1 MSLHALF
8 LTYHFPLP
16 DEPGAFR
23 PFMEARLM
31 KMAGYDVTVITS
43 GVQYMTGEDIRKGKG
58 WVTEERIDGI
68 RILRTWSVKKH
79 RSSLIRRAAN
89 YISYTTLAM
98 LAALFK
104 TGKVD
109 RVFAGTD
116 PIFMAPM
123 IFAVSVIKKAGL
135 ILDERDLF
143 PETAIATGVVK
154 EGALTRLLFAMQQF
168 FRKRAVSILTAT
180 PGIRRKLIE
189 YGHPEEKVTL
199 LYNAD
204 VFVEEDLAAL
214 DDGPSLGKIAGAGFM
229 AGYAGGLGIVN
240 DVTTIIRAALR
251 LKNVAGTAFVIVG
264 DGEKRGEYERWIREE
279 GAENIYFLGAKPR
292 VKTRSLI
299 KQMDVCLVALPP
311 GEHFHA
317 TLTSKMFDYM
327 AAGKPVLFCGGG
339 DTQELLAISGG
350 GATVPAGD
358 DRGLAELIVEF
369 RNNEKKRTR
378 AGASGRK
385 WFEENTGARQAVNI
399 MRKVMR

>member
-1 MSLHALF
+1 MNPHALF

-43 GVQYMTGEDIRKGKG
+43 GVQYMTGEDIRKGEG
-58 WVTEERIDGI
+58 WVTQELVDGI
-68 RILRTWSVKKH
+68 RVLRTWSVTKH
-79 RSSLIRRAAN
+79 RSSLLRRAAN
-89 YISYTTLAM
+89 YISYTALAM
-98 LAALFK
+98 MAALFK

-123 IFAVSVIKKAGL
+123 IFMVSMIKKAGL
-135 ILDERDLF
+135 VLDERDLF

-154 EGALTRLLFAMQQF
+154 EGTLTRLLFYMQQF

-189 YGHPEEKVTL
+189 YGHPAEKVTL

-204 VFVEEDLAAL
+204 VFVEEDLAAP
-214 DDGPSLGKIAGAGFM
+214 DEFSLRGITRAGFI

-240 DVTTIIRAALR
+240 DVGTIIRAALR
-251 LKNVAGTAFVIVG
+251 LKNVEGTAFVIVG
-264 DGEKRGEYERWIREE
+264 EGEKRREYERWVREE
-279 GAENIYFLGAKPR
+279 GAENIYFLGAQPR
-292 VKTRSLI
+292 TKTRSLI
-299 KQMDVCLVALPP
+299 KQMDVCMVALPP

-339 DTQELLAISGG
+339 DTQELLSVSGG
-350 GATVPAGD
+350 GATVAPGD
-358 DRGLAELIVEF
+358 DRGLAELFVEF
-369 RNNEKKRTR
+369 RDNGQKRAQ
-378 AGASGRK
+378 AGAAGRK
-385 WFEENTGARQAVNI
+385 WFEENMGARQAADI
-399 MRKVMR
+399 MKKVIG

>member
-1 MSLHALF
+1 M
-8 LTYHFPLP
+8 
-16 DEPGAFR
+16 
-23 PFMEARLM
+23 
-31 KMAGYDVTVITS
+31 TVITS

-58 WVTEERIDGI
+58 WVTEEQVDGI

-89 YISYTTLAM
+89 YISYTALAM

-135 ILDERDLF
+135 VLDERDLF

-154 EGALTRLLFAMQQF
+154 EGALTRLLFSMQQF
-168 FRKRAVSILTAT
+168 FRRRAVSILTAT

-214 DDGPSLGKIAGAGFM
+214 DDGPSLRKIAGAGFI

-240 DVTTIIRAALR
+240 DVTTIVRAALR

-264 DGEKRGEYERWIREE
+264 EGEKRGKYERWIREE

-292 VKTRSLI
+292 AKTRSLI
-299 KQMDVCLVALPP
+299 KQMDVCFVALPP

-339 DTQELLAISGG
+339 DTEELLGVSGG
-350 GATVPAGD
+350 GAAVPPGD

-369 RNNEKKRTR
+369 RDNERKRTC

-385 WFEENTGARQAVNI
+385 WFEENAGALQAVNI